1 MPAYVPPVHVMD
13 CRVFLRRFDL
23 FGPVFREENFGRD
36 ARD

>member
-13 CRVFLRRFDL
+13 CRVFLRRSDL